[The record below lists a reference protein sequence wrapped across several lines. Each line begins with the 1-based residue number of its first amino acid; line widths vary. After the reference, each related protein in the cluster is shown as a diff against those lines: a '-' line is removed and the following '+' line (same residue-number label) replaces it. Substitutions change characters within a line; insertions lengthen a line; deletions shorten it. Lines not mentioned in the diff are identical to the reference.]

1 MVRRAALYD
10 RKLGSGGARFDMT
23 SQPQKFDSGK
33 NLAESS
39 PEVDFAVV
47 LSRVIESIQDDPA
60 QLRNAVYELA
70 RLKLRREAWGREP
83 PLKLWEARHLTEALE
98 SAIERVETIYS
109 KHDELRALQSLYR
122 LIESSEIGRREVM
135 IEPREP
141 LLIVNQAAAQ
151 TSDADHLQVFL
162 ARANGASLNVERSL
176 RWSGAAPLLRG
187 ALVAIFAVA
196 LCAALSQSGLL
207 GTQTPQHAAAT
218 VQRNASPEPK
228 PVVQAPEQA
237 LQSPATALSQ
247 SSPFPLPTVYG
258 VYAVSGGQLHELEAL
273 AGRVPDQR
281 VFMSTP
287 IRALSRT
294 VLPDGKVV
302 FIIYRRDVAS
312 SAPERVTVR
321 VIAKIMRAMTFN
333 TAGQASVGNV
343 EDLWTIRNVSYE
355 FRVAPL
361 SESSE
366 MLMIRPENVDFV
378 FPAGR
383 YGLVIKGQAYDFTVA
398 GPITEAAQCLE
409 SVKASNGTFYSECRN
424 P

>member
-1 MVRRAALYD
+1 MTPEPQEI
-10 RKLGSGGARFDMT
+10 GSGKD
-23 SQPQKFDSGK
+23 
-33 NLAESS
+33 LATRS

-47 LSRVIESIQDDPA
+47 LSRVIGSIEEDPA

-70 RLKLRREAWGREP
+70 RIKLRREAWRRNP
-83 PLKLWEARHLTEALE
+83 AIDFLEARRLTLALE

-122 LIESSEIGRREVM
+122 LIESSEIGASEVM
-135 IEPREP
+135 MEPREP
-141 LLIVNQAAAQ
+141 LLIINQTPAQ
-151 TSDADHLQVFL
+151 TADADHRPVVLT
-162 ARANGASLNVERSL
+162 RAKGTSLNAERSL
-176 RWSGAAPLLRG
+176 HWPGAAPLLRG
-187 ALVAIFAVA
+187 AMVAIFAAA
-196 LCAALSQSGLL
+196 LCVVLSQFGLL
-207 GTQTPQHAAAT
+207 GNQALQTAVPT
-218 VQRNASPEPK
+218 VQKNASPEPK
-228 PVVQAPEQA
+228 PVAQTPGQA
-237 LQSPATALSQ
+237 LQSPATTLPQ

-273 AGRVPDQR
+273 PGRVPDQR

-287 IRALSRT
+287 IRTLSRT
-294 VLPDGKVV
+294 VLPDGQIA
-302 FIIYRRDVAS
+302 FIVYRRDVAS
-312 SAPERVTVR
+312 SAPERITVR

-333 TAGQASVGNV
+333 TAGQAGVGDV
-343 EDLWTIRNVSYE
+343 EDSWTIRNVSYE
-355 FRVAPL
+355 LRVAPL

-409 SVKASNGTFYSECRN
+409 SVKASNGTFYSECRS

>member
-1 MVRRAALYD
+1 
-10 RKLGSGGARFDMT
+10 MT

-33 NLAESS
+33 NLAARS

-47 LSRVIESIQDDPA
+47 LSRVIESIEDDPA

-70 RLKLRREAWGREP
+70 RIKLRSEACRRDA
-83 PLKLWEARHLTEALE
+83 PLKLWEARHLTLALE

-122 LIESSEIGRREVM
+122 LIESSEIGRSEVM

-141 LLIVNQAAAQ
+141 LLIVNQAPAQ
-151 TSDADHLQVFL
+151 TAGADLLPVFL
-162 ARANGASLNVERSL
+162 ARAKGASLNVERSL

-207 GTQTPQHAAAT
+207 GTQAPQKAAPT
-218 VQRNASPEPK
+218 VQKNASPEPK

-237 LQSPATALSQ
+237 LHPATTLPQ
-247 SSPFPLPTVYG
+247 SSLFPTVYG

-287 IRALSRT
+287 IRTLSRT
-294 VLPDGKVV
+294 VLPDGQIV
-302 FIIYRRDVAS
+302 FIVYRRDVAS

-321 VIAKIMRAMTFN
+321 VIAKILRTMTFS
-333 TAGQASVGNV
+333 TAGQASVGNM
-343 EDLWTIRNVSYE
+343 EDSWTIRNVSYE

-361 SESSE
+361 SEGSE
-366 MLMIRPENVDFV
+366 MLMIRPENADFV

-383 YGLVIKGQAYDFTVA
+383 YGLVVKGQAYDFTVA

>member
-1 MVRRAALYD
+1 
-10 RKLGSGGARFDMT
+10 G
-23 SQPQKFDSGK
+23 GK
-33 NLAESS
+33 NLAARS

-47 LSRVIESIQDDPA
+47 LSRVIKSIEDDPA

-70 RLKLRREAWGREP
+70 RIKLRREAWRRNP
-83 PLKLWEARHLTEALE
+83 PINLVEARRLTLALE

-109 KHDELRALQSLYR
+109 KYDEQRALESLDR
-122 LIESSEIGRREVM
+122 LIESSEIDAREVL

-141 LLIVNQAAAQ
+141 LLIVNQAPAR
-151 TSDADHLQVFL
+151 TVDADHPPVFL
-162 ARANGASLNVERSL
+162 TPAKGTSLNVERSL
-176 RWSGAAPLLRG
+176 HLPGAAPLLRG
-187 ALVAIFAVA
+187 AMVAIFAVA
-196 LCAALSQSGLL
+196 LCVVLSQL
-207 GTQTPQHAAAT
+207 GRFGDQAPQPSAST
-218 VQRNASPEPK
+218 VQKNANPEPK
-228 PVVQAPEQA
+228 PVVQGPGQA
-237 LQSPATALSQ
+237 IQSPAAALPQ

-287 IRALSRT
+287 IRAPSRT
-294 VLPDGKVV
+294 VLPDGKVI

-343 EDLWTIRNVSYE
+343 EDLWTIRNVSYGL
-355 FRVAPL
+355 RVAPL
-361 SESSE
+361 SEGSE
-366 MLMIRPENVDFV
+366 MVMIRPENADFA

-383 YGLVIKGQAYDFTVA
+383 YGLVVKGQAYDFTVA
-398 GPITEAAQCLE
+398 GPITEASQCLE
-409 SVKASNGTFYSECRN
+409 GIKASNGTFYSECRN

>member
-1 MVRRAALYD
+1 
-10 RKLGSGGARFDMT
+10 MT
-23 SQPQKFDSGK
+23 PEPQKFDSGK
-33 NLAESS
+33 NLAGRS

-47 LSRVIESIQDDPA
+47 LSRVIESIEDDPA

-70 RLKLRREAWGREP
+70 RLKLRREAWRRDP

-122 LIESSEIGRREVM
+122 LIESSEIGGSEVM
-135 IEPREP
+135 MEPREP
-141 LLIVNQAAAQ
+141 LLIVNQAPAQ
-151 TSDADHLQVFL
+151 TADADHLPVL
-162 ARANGASLNVERSL
+162 LTRAKGTSLNAERSL
-176 RWSGAAPLLRG
+176 HWPGAAPLLRG
-187 ALVAIFAVA
+187 AIVVIFAVA
-196 LCAALSQSGLL
+196 LFAVLSQSGLL
-207 GTQTPQHAAAT
+207 GTQAPQNAAPT
-218 VQRNASPEPK
+218 VQKNASPEPK

-237 LQSPATALSQ
+237 LS
-247 SSPFPLPTVYG
+247 LPTVYG

-287 IRALSRT
+287 IRTVSRA
-294 VLPDGKVV
+294 VLPDGQIV
-302 FIIYRRDVAS
+302 FIVYRRDVAS

-321 VIAKIMRAMTFN
+321 VIAKIMRAMTFS
-333 TAGQASVGNV
+333 TAGEANIGGV
-343 EDLWTIRNVSYE
+343 EDWWTIRNVSYE

-366 MLMIRPENVDFV
+366 MLMIRPEKVDFV

-409 SVKASNGTFYSECRN
+409 SVKASNGTFYSDCRN

>member
-1 MVRRAALYD
+1 MTPEPQEIGSRKEPAA
-10 RKLGSGGARFDMT
+10 R
-23 SQPQKFDSGK
+23 
-33 NLAESS
+33 S

-47 LSRVIESIQDDPA
+47 LSRVIKSIEVDPA

-70 RLKLRREAWGREP
+70 RIKLRREAWRRNP
-83 PLKLWEARHLTEALE
+83 PINLVEARRLTLALE

-109 KHDELRALQSLYR
+109 KHDELRALESLDR
-122 LIESSEIGRREVM
+122 LIESSEIDAREVL

-141 LLIVNQAAAQ
+141 LLIVNQAPAQ
-151 TSDADHLQVFL
+151 TADADRLPVVL
-162 ARANGASLNVERSL
+162 ARAKGTSLNVGRSL
-176 RWSGAAPLLRG
+176 HWPGAAPLLRG
-187 ALVAIFAVA
+187 AMVAIFAAA
-196 LCAALSQSGLL
+196 LCVVLSQFGLL
-207 GTQTPQHAAAT
+207 GTQAAQKAAPT
-218 VQRNASPEPK
+218 VQKNASPEPK

-237 LQSPATALSQ
+237 LQSPAITLPQ

-273 AGRVPDQR
+273 VGRVPDQR
-281 VFMSTP
+281 VLMSTP
-287 IRALSRT
+287 IRTVSRT
-294 VLPDGKVV
+294 VLPDGQIV
-302 FIIYRRDVAS
+302 FIVYRRDVAS

-321 VIAKIMRAMTFN
+321 VIAKIRRAMTFN
-333 TAGQASVGNV
+333 TAGQASVGDA
-343 EDLWTIRNVSYE
+343 EDSWTIRNVSYE
-355 FRVAPL
+355 LRVAPL

-366 MLMIRPENVDFV
+366 MLMIRPENVDLV

-398 GPITEAAQCLE
+398 GPITEASQCLE